1 MNCLKCGH
9 PLDTGLKCW
18 NCGTQYHLV
27 EDTSTADFINYP
39 IYSLPSDTAFHYPE
53 EGYVQW
59 EM

>member
-1 MNCLKCGH
+1 MNCLKCGC

-53 EGYVQW
+53 EGYV
-59 EM
+59 